1 MTILTEKA
9 YAKVNLTLDVLG
21 KRPDGYHELYS
32 VMQGISLADD
42 VELSL
47 DTGKP
52 WALECGQ
59 PGIPQDGRNLAWRAA
74 EQFLSATGRS
84 LDGLTIRICKR
95 IPSQAGLGGGSA
107 DAAAVLRGLNR
118 YFGSPLSIL
127 ELAQLG
133 AAVGSDVPFCVLCGT
148 ALAQGRGE
156 RLTPMPRIP
165 DCCFV
170 ICKPAFSA
178 STPEL
183 YRRLDQVPVPRRPD
197 HEAMDQAIRRG
208 DLEGITGNLC
218 NVFEYAVSPDHPE
231 LEQIKELFRA
241 NGAWGVAMSGSGSAI
256 FGITQT
262 LEQARPIQEALNRA
276 GLQNFLAKPV

>member
-1 MTILTEKA
+1 MTVLTEKA

-52 WALECGQ
+52 WALECDK
-59 PGIPQDGRNLAWRAA
+59 PGIPLDGHNLAWRAA
-74 EQFLSATGRS
+74 VAFLSATGRS

-118 YFGSPLSIL
+118 HFESPLPL
-127 ELAQLG
+127 LKLAQLG

-148 ALAQGRGE
+148 ALARGRGE
-156 RLTPMPRIP
+156 LLTPMPRIP
-165 DCCFV
+165 DCQLV
-170 ICKPAFSA
+170 ICKPEFSA

-183 YRRLDQVPVPRRPD
+183 YRHLDQVPVPHRPD
-197 HEAMDQAIRRG
+197 HEAMDQAIRQG
-208 DLEGITGNLC
+208 DLAGIGSNLY
-218 NVFEYAVSPDHPE
+218 NVFEYAVGPDHPE
-231 LEQIKELFRA
+231 LEQIKELFRSH
-241 NGAWGVAMSGSGSAI
+241 GALGVAMSGSGSAI
-256 FGITQT
+256 FGITRT